1 MMTSLN
7 SVPISHTKIIV
18 PRRRDELL
26 MRPRLL
32 DMMFDLLDKK
42 LILMSAPA
50 GYGKTSLL
58 IDLSYQTELPVC
70 WLSLDRHDQE
80 PQRFASYFIHA
91 LEEQFPAL
99 GNRSKSVLNTMKT
112 LNESIEAL
120 VSTLVREIYEHIP
133 QHFVLVIDDYH
144 LVSDVPVI
152 QGFVSRFIQL
162 VDENCHLI
170 ISSRELTQIPDL
182 PLMVARDMVGGID
195 LSELAFRIDEI
206 QALFVQN
213 YNLKISDDN
222 AKELIAGTEG
232 WITGLK
238 LSGLGINHGM
248 VDRLRVARATGVS
261 LFDYLGQ
268 QVLNQQP
275 EEIYFFLLRSSMIEE
290 FDANLCEEVFGPLYP
305 DRKDWQ
311 DWIKSVLQ
319 RNLFALPVGIESG
332 WIRYHH
338 LFRDFLQ
345 NRLRNEFP
353 NEIPLILDRL
363 ASVYEDKGEWIKAYH
378 IQKNLGDMDAMAGV
392 IERAA
397 PNLVGHSLAML
408 DSWLKDLPASILA
421 SRPGILSVR
430 GVTEYMQGNLRAG
443 LDLFNRAEKIFRE
456 TGDLRGLALTL
467 VRRATV
473 HRFLGDYTAALVD
486 AEEVLGI
493 TETSDQM
500 QMIYA
505 NGLRQQG
512 LTLFRQGKSKQ
523 AVSILERAL
532 EYYVRQNDVFNIPVM
547 KMETGMAYEVI
558 GKQDETKRLYYEAL
572 DIWKREGNLTWQANV
587 LNNLGVL
594 HHAQGEYEKAVIAL
608 DDGLLCARRG
618 GFSARLEAAL
628 LVSLG
633 DVYAEVEDFEL
644 ADQHY
649 QQGQRIAEVTGDRF
663 LNNYLGIARATL
675 SLRQQD
681 EEKANQLLNAVFHS
695 ISPQVSQYES
705 GLYYLVQGQ
714 LYLQESEIKRAKEIL
729 EKAESCFKNDE
740 RGLEISKSQI
750 LLAAAHHLGGNSDEA
765 RKKINEA
772 FISESREDYPVLIF
786 VRHAQTWLEGMQKD
800 KEVGKNLQ
808 KVFRKSQRIYKEIP
822 EIRRR
827 IRRLTR
833 TMEAPD
839 ATQKIRAFGRARVS
853 IGGKTLTLSDWQTQ
867 SVRDLFF
874 YFLMMTEPLNKEQIG
889 LVFWPEVEE
898 PAKLKMR
905 FKNEMYRLRRAVGRE
920 AILFENNLYSFN
932 RALDFE
938 YDVDA
943 FNSLIFQ
950 AKMAKDSNLK
960 IEFLERAVGL
970 VNGHLLEDLDAT
982 WIWPERERLN
992 QEYLQALFELAKLLT
1007 QENRGEKALEMYH
1020 RAIQHYPTSEE
1031 AYILAMDFYM
1041 QMNDRVNAIRLYET
1055 YVKTIEK
1062 ELNLPPS
1069 PEIKSYY
1076 ERLLR

>member
-1 MMTSLN
+1 MTSSN
-7 SVPISHTKIIV
+7 NVPISHTKIIV

-32 DMMFDLLDKK
+32 EMMFDLLDKK
-42 LILMSAPA
+42 LILVSAPA

-58 IDLSYQTELPVC
+58 IDFSYQTELPVC
-70 WLSLDRHDQE
+70 WLSLDTHDQE

-91 LEEQFPAL
+91 LEEQFPSL
-99 GNRSKSVLNTMKT
+99 GIRSKSVLNTMKT
-112 LNESIEAL
+112 LNESIETL

-144 LVSDVPVI
+144 LVSKVPVI

-195 LSELAFRIDEI
+195 LSELAFSMDEI
-206 QALFVQN
+206 QALFAQN
-213 YNLKISDDN
+213 YNLNISDDK
-222 AKELIAGTEG
+222 AKELVAETEG

-238 LSGLGINHGM
+238 LSGLGITQGM
-248 VDRLRVARATGVS
+248 SDRLRVARATGVS

-311 DWIKSVLQ
+311 DWINSVLQ

-332 WIRYHH
+332 WVRYHH

-345 NRLRNEFP
+345 NRLGNEFP
-353 NEIPLILDRL
+353 GEIPLILDRL
-363 ASVYEDKGEWIKAYH
+363 AWVYEDHGEWVKAYH
-378 IQKNLGDMDAMAGV
+378 IQKHLGDMDAIAGV

-397 PNLVGHSLAML
+397 PHLVAHSLAML
-408 DSWLKDLPASILA
+408 DSWLKDLPASILT

-430 GVTEYMQGNLRAG
+430 GVTEYMQGNLQTG
-443 LDLFNRAEKIFRE
+443 LDLFNRAEKIFRKTSE
-456 TGDLRGLALTL
+456 DSGLALTL

-473 HRFLGDYTAALVD
+473 HRFLGHYAAALDD

-493 TETSDQM
+493 TESNDQM

-505 NGLRQQG
+505 NALRQKG
-512 LTLFRQGKSKQ
+512 LSLFRQGKSKQ
-523 AVSILERAL
+523 SVKILERAL
-532 EYYVRQNDVFNIPVM
+532 EYYVRQNDLVNIPVM

-558 GKQDETKRLYYEAL
+558 GKQDETKRLYYDAL
-572 DIWKREGNLTWQANV
+572 DIWKREGNLTWQANL

-594 HHAQGEYEKAVIAL
+594 HHTQGEYEKAVIAL

-633 DVYAEVEDFEL
+633 DVYAEVEDFDL
-644 ADQHY
+644 AYQHY
-649 QQGQRIAEVTGDRF
+649 QQGQRIAEETGDRF
-663 LNNYLGIARATL
+663 LLNYLGIARAAL

-681 EEKANQLLNAVFHS
+681 VKNANQLLNDVFHS
-695 ISPQVSQYES
+695 ISSQASQYES
-705 GLYYLVQGQ
+705 GLYNLVRGQ
-714 LYLQESEIKRAKEIL
+714 LYLQEAEIQRAKDVL
-729 EKAESCFKNDE
+729 EEAESCFKNDE
-740 RGLEISKSQI
+740 RGLEISKCQI
-750 LLAAAHHLGGNSDEA
+750 LLAAVHYLEGNSGEA
-765 RKKINEA
+765 RKRINEA
-772 FISESREDYPVLIF
+772 FIRESREDYPVLIF
-786 VRHAQTWLEGMQKD
+786 IRHAQPWLEGMQKD

-839 ATQKIRAFGRARVS
+839 ATLKIRAFGRAEVS
-853 IGGKTLTLSDWQTQ
+853 VGGKTLTLSDWQTQ

-874 YFLMMTEPLNKEQIG
+874 YFLMMTEPLTKEQIG
-889 LVFWPEVEE
+889 LVFWPDVEE

-970 VNGHLLEDLDAT
+970 VTGHLLEDLDAA

-992 QEYLQALFELAKLLT
+992 QEYLQALFELAKLFIR
-1007 QENRGEKALEMYH
+1007 ENRREKALEMYH
-1020 RAIQHYPTSEE
+1020 RAIQHYPTSED
-1031 AYILAMDFYM
+1031 AYILTMDLYL
-1041 QMNDRVNAIRLYET
+1041 QMNDRMNAIRIYET